1 MTLLKR
7 LLGARTAC
15 KHFKAFVSGGCEVMD
30 RRWLGIRVD
39 LIEGRGQTLDPQ
51 PGRRFAVPP
60 SCTFDEFGRA
70 IDLAFARW
78 DMSHLRQ
85 FTLEDGMLVVDE
97 EMADELHASALGRT
111 IPRTMLLS
119 AKVGRHVKVGS
130 RFRYV
135 FDLGDDWTHSCAVE
149 GQLDPVEVLGTIPA
163 QPTVY
168 RGWGTIPDQYGR
180 RWEVDDGESDV
191 AAPSPDKEEGR
202 RWFQP
207 EKAPLIDRTEFR
219 RAVSGGKASDVIA
232 AVSAVEI
239 EDALQQVG
247 AGLLRTYRVRKP
259 GERESLTPVLMS
271 VLQRLQF
278 RAWEGDDILAS
289 EMLAEIRGE
298 EPEGRPLT
306 VDLDELSST
315 ITDHGDY
322 PGGYLNTQTGEVVPA
337 ALTDESAV
345 GDEYVVDVDS
355 DEWVH
360 LLEDSR
366 DSSQDMADFAARAED
381 PRISEMLED
390 AMSGSGAFSRFRRAI
405 DQTGLGHE
413 WHCFADDRRWGRAR
427 QELADL
433 GLRPA

>member
-1 MTLLKR
+1 
-7 LLGARTAC
+7 
-15 KHFKAFVSGGCEVMD
+15 
-30 RRWLGIRVD
+30 
-39 LIEGRGQTLDPQ
+39 
-51 PGRRFAVPP
+51 
-60 SCTFDEFGRA
+60 
-70 IDLAFARW
+70 
-78 DMSHLRQ
+78 
-85 FTLEDGMLVVDE
+85 
-97 EMADELHASALGRT
+97 
-111 IPRTMLLS
+111 
-119 AKVGRHVKVGS
+119 
-130 RFRYV
+130 
-135 FDLGDDWTHSCAVE
+135 
-149 GQLDPVEVLGTIPA
+149 
-163 QPTVY
+163 
-168 RGWGTIPDQYGR
+168 
-180 RWEVDDGESDV
+180 
-191 AAPSPDKEEGR
+191 
-202 RWFQP
+202 
-207 EKAPLIDRTEFR
+207 
-219 RAVSGGKASDVIA
+219 
-232 AVSAVEI
+232 
-239 EDALQQVG
+239 
-247 AGLLRTYRVRKP
+247 
-259 GERESLTPVLMS
+259 MS

-366 DSSQDMADFAARAED
+366 DSWQDMADFAARAED